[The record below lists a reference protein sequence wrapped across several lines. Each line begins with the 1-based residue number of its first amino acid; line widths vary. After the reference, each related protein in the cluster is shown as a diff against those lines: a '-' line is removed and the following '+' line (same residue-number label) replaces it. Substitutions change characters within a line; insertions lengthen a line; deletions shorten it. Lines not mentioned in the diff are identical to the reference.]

1 MDLRSVQTPFV
12 VVDGIATA
20 LYMPQRLTLDLD
32 ILVLGEDAPRLHEE
46 LTRLGYRME
55 RQLSIGGTAW
65 RASDGGS
72 LDVLESDEL
81 WVRAAVRTPN
91 QAPTGEPVIALP
103 YLVLMKLVA
112 SRSQDLTDISRML
125 GTASEVALTQ
135 VREVVREYRPG
146 DSADLES
153 LIILGRLEL
162 ATESDSPAPR
172 EG

>member
-1 MDLRSVQTPFV
+1 
-12 VVDGIATA
+12 
-20 LYMPQRLTLDLD
+20 
-32 ILVLGEDAPRLHEE
+32 
-46 LTRLGYRME
+46 
-55 RQLSIGGTAW
+55 
-65 RASDGGS
+65 
-72 LDVLESDEL
+72 
-81 WVRAAVRTPN
+81 
-91 QAPTGEPVIALP
+91 
-103 YLVLMKLVA
+103 MKLVA

>member
-91 QAPTGEPVIALP
+91 QAPTGEL
-103 YLVLMKLVA
+103 
-112 SRSQDLTDISRML
+112 
-125 GTASEVALTQ
+125 
-135 VREVVREYRPG
+135 
-146 DSADLES
+146 S
-153 LIILGRLEL
+153 LHTRIWC
-162 ATESDSPAPR
+162 
-172 EG
+172 